1 MTGARQGLP
10 TGAHLLGCAKL
21 EAESQAM
28 TDVMRQRGLMALIGG
43 LAGVSLYL
51 LAKVLDRGLLDERAA
66 LALAAFAAA
75 FFTALLAL
83 AGPLALRRAAVGAV
97 GVAAVGAGLLVWASL
112 RFDTVGQFIETPLWA
127 LTGTVL
133 AFVPL
138 PFVIAASG
146 PGWRDYPTLFGQ
158 AWTIV
163 VRYAAA
169 WLFVGAVW
177 AVIWLSDALL
187 GIVGLRVIE
196 DLILVSFVPWVIT
209 GATLGLALAVVTE
222 LADLVSPY
230 LILRLLRLLLPVVLV
245 VMVVFVL
252 ALPLRGLTGLF
263 GSLSAAATLLAM
275 AAAAAT
281 LVTTAVDQTDLEATD
296 SVLLGRATEGLALI
310 LPVPAGLGGYAVWL
324 RVAQYGWTPDRVLAA
339 VVAVLGLGYG
349 VLYAVAVLRGAGW
362 MARIRQANTTMALA
376 LMAAAALLL
385 TPVLNP
391 ERIAANSQLARFS
404 GGQTDVEALE
414 LATFEQWGRAGAAA
428 LTRLQELSLAPGQAA
443 LARRLAQS
451 RSSEP
456 LLAVAAE
463 QVVAALREAM
473 PLRPAMAQA
482 TRDRLMAAIAPDEQR
497 DWLTACLAPMA
508 DGRPGCVMVVGDFW
522 PEQSGDEAIALL
534 RQPDGYNRFEGLVTV
549 DGQVQRRSVIVLPG
563 FPPDGAQAEAMLQ
576 ALQGDLPQVVPAPI
590 NQVTAGGFGLIILP

>member
-1 MTGARQGLP
+1 
-10 TGAHLLGCAKL
+10 
-21 EAESQAM
+21 
-28 TDVMRQRGLMALIGG
+28 MALIGG

-51 LAKVLDRGLLDERAA
+51 LAQVLDRGLLDERAA
-66 LALAAFAAA
+66 LALTAFAAE

-83 AGPLALRRAAVGAV
+83 AGPLALRRAAAGAV
-97 GVAAVGAGLLVWASL
+97 AVAVVGTGLLVWASL
-112 RFDTVGQFIETPLWA
+112 RFDTVEQFVMTPLWA
-127 LTGTVL
+127 LAGTVL
-133 AFVPL
+133 ALVPL
-138 PFVIAASG
+138 PFVIAACG
-146 PGWRDYPTLFGQ
+146 PGWRDYPTLFSQ

-187 GIVGLRVIE
+187 GIVGLRIIE
-196 DLILVSFVPWVIT
+196 DLILISFVPWVIT

-245 VMVVFVL
+245 VLVVFVL
-252 ALPLRGLTGLF
+252 ALPLRGLSGLF
-263 GSLSAAATLLAM
+263 GGLSAAATLLAM

-281 LVTTAVDQTDLEATD
+281 LVTTAVDQTDAEASD
-296 SVLLGRATEGLALI
+296 SRTMARATQALALI
-310 LPVPAGLGGYAVWL
+310 LLVPAVLGSYAVGV

-349 VLYAVAVLRGAGW
+349 ALYAVAVLRGAGW
-362 MARIRQANTTMALA
+362 MARIRRANITMALA

-391 ERIAANSQLARFS
+391 ERIAANSQLARFT
-404 GGQTDVEALE
+404 GGQTGVDALE
-414 LATFEQWGRAGAAA
+414 LATLAQWGRAGAAV
-428 LTRLQELSLAPGQAA
+428 LDRLHELSLAPGQEA
-443 LARRLAQS
+443 LAQRLAQDRAS
-451 RSSEP
+451 APLEP
-456 LLAVAAE
+456 VAAD

-473 PLRPAMAQA
+473 PLRPAAAQV

-497 DWLTACLAPMA
+497 DWLTACRAPMA
-508 DGRPGCVMVVGDFW
+508 NGRPGCVMVVGEFW
-522 PEQSGDEAIALL
+522 PGQGGDEAIVLL

-549 DGQVQRRSVIVLPG
+549 EGQVQRRSVIVLPG
-563 FPPDGAQAEAMLQ
+563 FPGDGAQAEAMLQ
-576 ALQGDLPQVVPAPI
+576 TLQEDLPQVVPAPI
-590 NQVTAGGFGLIILP
+590 NQVTAGDFGLIILP